1 MKTSALVLLFA
12 IACGKSEPAN
22 EGKRMPAPPP
32 SKREIPADL
41 KITVTVDGQ
50 ERPPITSATLT
61 ATPPD
66 WTDKDE
72 RKAWR
77 VARIVGVP
85 EETDRWF
92 AVTGTTNNITV
103 EFPAKSAAN
112 NLVLALAL
120 SQRGTM
126 VVELVDPADPFP
138 RFHGE
143 GGRLGRSPE
152 SEPRVAGVT
161 KIEARK
167 RAP

>member
-32 SKREIPADL
+32 SKREIPADVN
-41 KITVTVDGQ
+41 ITVVVDGQ
-50 ERPPITSATLT
+50 ARPAITRDVLL

-66 WTDKDE
+66 WEDKDQ

-77 VARIVGVP
+77 VSRLAGV
-85 EETDRWF
+85 EESLDRSF
-92 AVTGTTNNITV
+92 AITGTTNNITI

-112 NLVLALAL
+112 TLVLALAV